1 MKNKTIITQYAEMI
15 EHRLKS
21 IKNIQGLR
29 EKDDSPE
36 LNKQMMMEIYSLNEL
51 LTSNYYTKLIKIEK
65 KRLLADIVKNDRYGD
80 KRRNVS

>member
-21 IKNIQGLR
+21 IKNIQVLR
-29 EKDDSPE
+29 EKDNSPE

-51 LTSNYYTKLIKIEK
+51 LTSTYYTKLIKIEK
-65 KRLLADIVKNDRYGD
+65 KRLLTDIVKNDKYGD
-80 KRRNVS
+80 MRKNVS